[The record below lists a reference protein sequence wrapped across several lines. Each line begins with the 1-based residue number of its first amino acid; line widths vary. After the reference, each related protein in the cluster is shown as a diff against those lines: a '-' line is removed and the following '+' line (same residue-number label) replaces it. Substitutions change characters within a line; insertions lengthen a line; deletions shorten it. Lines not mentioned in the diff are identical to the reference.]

1 MKKQNALRIVFTAL
15 LCLLIALGICSCTTT
30 PEEGEQTEAK
40 YFKVTF
46 NSAYGSEV
54 SEQRVLENE
63 KVIRPEDPVRNGYV
77 FKSWQYNG
85 KAWSFSHDK
94 VTADIT
100 LIATWEAADA
110 VYVIENGYVT
120 GCKQYFETMV
130 VPSTNNGIDIVGI
143 GDGAFTDVDKGTVTK
158 IILPESVTA
167 IGNNAFKDC
176 SDIDIEVKGALTLVG
191 ESAFENCNGLT
202 DVKFGNELDNIPFNA
217 FKGCSS
223 LKSIILPASLT
234 LISENAF
241 EDCSSIAYMVMHSS
255 TATVENNAFGG
266 CDALKVL
273 YYHGTEDQLSQ
284 TSIASSNSAIEKAT
298 RFFYSKDEPAEAGA
312 YWRYDENG
320 KIKLWT

>member
-1 MKKQNALRIVFTAL
+1 MKKRSTKRLILAAL
-15 LCLLIALGICSCTTT
+15 LCLVIALGVCACDSASDKA
-30 PEEGEQTEAK
+30 EETEAK

-46 NSAYGSEV
+46 NSAYGSDV

-63 KVIRPEDPVRNGYV
+63 KVTRPENPVRNGYV

-85 KAWSFSHDK
+85 KDWRFSQDK
-94 VTADIT
+94 VTEDIT

-130 VPSTNNGIDIVGI
+130 VPSSNDGIAIVGI
-143 GDGAFTDVDKGTVTK
+143 GDGAFADVDKGTVTK
-158 IILPESVTA
+158 IVLPESVTA

-176 SDIDIEVKGALTLVG
+176 SDIEIEVKGSLTLVG
-191 ESAFENCNGLT
+191 EGAFEGCNGLNEVT
-202 DVKFGNELDNIPFNA
+202 FGNELANVPFNA

-241 EDCSSIAYMVMHSS
+241 EDCSSVTYMIMHSS
-255 TATVENNAFGG
+255 TATIENNAFGG

-273 YYHGTEDQLSQ
+273 YYHGTEEQLAN

-298 RFFYSKDEPAEAGA
+298 RFFYSKDEPTASGSF
-312 YWRYDENG
+312 WHYDDNG